1 MMIRTCWTCCAFPPG
16 LRVRHAPDIVLLDLA
31 MPDVNGP
38 ATLREIRREWG
49 QIPVIVHTAFS
60 DGDLMKQ
67 ALAFSPFT
75 LLAKPSPP
83 DQVIEIVRKVQRS
96 GDTEVWRKN
105 HFGLPKPSA
114 N

>member
-1 MMIRTCWTCCAFPPG
+1 
-16 LRVRHAPDIVLLDLA
+16 

-67 ALAFSPFT
+67 AMAFSPFT
-75 LLAKPSPP
+75 VLAKPSSPN
-83 DQVIEIVRKVQRS
+83 QVIETVRKVQRS
-96 GDTEVWRKN
+96 GDTNMWRKN
-105 HFGLPKPSA
+105 HFKLQEPSV